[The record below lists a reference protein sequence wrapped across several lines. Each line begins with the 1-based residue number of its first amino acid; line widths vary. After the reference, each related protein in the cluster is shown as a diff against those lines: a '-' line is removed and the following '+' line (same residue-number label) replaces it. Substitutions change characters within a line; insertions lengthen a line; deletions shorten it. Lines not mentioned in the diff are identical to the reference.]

1 MIFDAASSA
10 DKTIQ
15 LIPGGAHLLFFG
27 PNRGVSIGHITSW
40 LQEREKKEGGKWRL
54 CRYQASIMG
63 QASFM
68 ISEG

>member
-40 LQEREKKEGGKWRL
+40 LQEREKKEGGKWRN
-54 CRYQASIMG
+54 
-63 QASFM
+63 
-68 ISEG
+68 